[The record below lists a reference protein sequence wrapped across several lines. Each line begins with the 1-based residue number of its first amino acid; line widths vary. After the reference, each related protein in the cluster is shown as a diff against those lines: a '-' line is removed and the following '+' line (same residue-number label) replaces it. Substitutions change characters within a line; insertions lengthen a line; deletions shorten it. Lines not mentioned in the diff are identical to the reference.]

1 MDNICDI
8 LGHKE
13 RKEEMN
19 KKRIN
24 ALEQKA
30 QEYRSKRDLVVTI
43 AIAAMLLLLGF
54 LCSCKSQYMPGTDT
68 ETSINVRD
76 REVPVYTPSDSAS
89 ILALLECDSLNRV
102 VMRELEIEKGKR
114 IVPTI
119 KPIYIPAT
127 TQEQKPQVQLLFDC
141 KEDSMEH
148 IIHVQD
154 SIINRLR
161 TERPEPIVIK
171 EKGFVYYCGVVFI
184 AIICLVF
191 VWQVAKVV
199 LKFYGVKL

>member
-1 MDNICDI
+1 MTNSNYI
-8 LGHKE
+8 LGDDYCDPKHGCL
-13 RKEEMN
+13 
-19 KKRIN
+19 
-24 ALEQKA
+24 ALIVA
-30 QEYRSKRDLVVTI
+30 V
-43 AIAAMLLLLGF
+43 MLTV
-54 LCSCKSQYMPGTDT
+54 LCCIFFGGCKSQYMPGTDT

-102 VMRELEIEKGKR
+102 ILRELEIERGKR

-119 KPIYIPAT
+119 KPVYIPAT
-127 TQEQKPQVQLLFDC
+127 IPGQPPQLQLNFDC

-184 AIICLVF
+184 VIICLVF
-191 VWQVAKVV
+191 IWNVAKVV